1 VCCPSCGFEN
11 PPRFKFCGA
20 CGTPLIGQ
28 ARAPQ
33 AIPTHA
39 PPNAQPAESTRLTPP
54 AAERRQLTVL
64 FCDLVDSTVLATQLD
79 PEELREVVQAYQRVC
94 AEVIQRFEGYIA
106 QYLGD
111 GLLTYFGYPQ
121 AHEDDGQRA
130 VRAAL
135 GMVQAMG
142 RLNQHLVQERGV
154 QLAVRIGIH
163 TGLVV
168 VGEMGGGG
176 RQEQLALGDTPNMAA
191 RLQALA
197 APDTIVISA
206 ATYRLIQGF
215 FNCRDLGPHT
225 LKGISTLVPVYRVL
239 EESGAQSRLD
249 VASTTGLTPLV
260 GREREVGRL
269 LGHWAQAKESRG
281 QVVLLNGEAG
291 IGKSRLL
298 QTLKECLAGEQ
309 YTRLECS
316 CSAYHRNSPFYPVID
331 LYQRALQFRR
341 EDSAE
346 TKLGK
351 LEKALTQLSLSRSEL
366 VPPLA
371 SLLSLPL
378 GERYLPLAL
387 TPPQQKQKTLEALL
401 AVLMALAA
409 RQPVL
414 LILEDIHWLDPSTL
428 EFLRLLVDQAATMR
442 LFMLLTCRPTF
453 RSPWAPHA
461 HLTHLTLSRLPR
473 HQAALMIAQVAGGK
487 TLPAEVGQ
495 QLLTRTD
502 GVPLFVEEL
511 TKMVLESGFISEVE
525 DRYELTGPLPP
536 LAIPVTLHD
545 SLIARLDRL
554 NTAKTVAQLGAAI
567 GRQFSYELLRAVCP
581 MEEATLQ
588 QALGQLVDT
597 ELLYQTGL
605 PPQATYVFKHALIQE
620 AAYQSLLKRMRQ
632 QYHQQIAQMLAKRF
646 PETVETQP
654 ELLAHHYTEA
664 GLAAQAVSYWQHAGQ
679 RAIERSA
686 NVEAISHLT
695 KGLEVLK
702 TLPDATHRTRQE
714 LEAQTTLGPALMATK
729 GAGAP
734 EVERTYARARELC
747 QQVGDT
753 PQLFPVLYGL
763 WLFYLVRAQL
773 QTAQE
778 LGEQLLHLAQRT
790 QEVALLLEAHRAL
803 GTSLFYLGELT
814 PARTHLER
822 ALALYDPHE
831 HHSLAFRSGQ
841 DPGVVC
847 RGFVAWALGML
858 GYPDQALQRSRETL
872 TLPQELSHAFSLAYA
887 LDFAARIHQL
897 RREEQQT
904 QEQAQALMALSR
916 EQGFTQ
922 RLATGTILWGWALTA
937 QGQREEG
944 VAQMR
949 QGLAAFQATGAAL
962 AQPYYLA
969 LLAEAYGE
977 LGQAGEG
984 LKVVARALA
993 TVHTTGEQFC
1003 AAELHRLQ
1011 GKLLLACA
1019 AEHDAEAAACFHQ
1032 ALDVAR
1038 RQRAKVWEL
1047 RAATSLSRLWQQQ
1060 GKRTTARELL
1070 APIYGWFTEGF
1081 DTADLQE
1088 AKVLLDELA

>member
-1 VCCPSCGFEN
+1 MRCPSCGFEN

-28 ARAPQ
+28 PYAPQ
-33 AIPTHA
+33 ATPTDELRGTQA
-39 PPNAQPAESTRLTPP
+39 AQTMRLTPP

-64 FCDLVDSTVLATQLD
+64 FCDLVDSTPLATQLD

-111 GLLTYFGYPQ
+111 GLLVYFGYPQ

-135 GMVQAMG
+135 GMVETMG
-142 RLNQHLVQERGV
+142 LLNQHLVQERGV

-168 VGEMGGGG
+168 VGEMGGG

-206 ATYRLIQGF
+206 ATHRLIQGF
-215 FNCRDLGPHT
+215 FHCRDLGPHT
-225 LKGISTLVPVYRVL
+225 LKGIPTPVSVYRVI
-239 EESGAQSRLD
+239 EESGAQSRLE

-260 GREREVGRL
+260 GREQEVGL
-269 LGHWAQAKESRG
+269 LLEHWAQAKAGRG

-291 IGKSRLL
+291 IGKSRLV
-298 QTLKECLAGEQ
+298 QTLKERLAGEP
-309 YTRLECS
+309 YTRLECR
-316 CSAYHRNSPFYPVID
+316 CSAYHRNSPLYPVID
-331 LYQRALQFRR
+331 LYQRALQFSR
-341 EDSAE
+341 EDSSSA
-346 TKLGK
+346 KLGK
-351 LEKALTQLSLSRSEL
+351 LEKALAQLPLSLSEV

-378 GERYLPLAL
+378 GERYLPLTL
-387 TPPQQKQKTLEALL
+387 TPQQQRQKTLEALL

-409 RQPVL
+409 QQPVL
-414 LILEDIHWLDPSTL
+414 FVLEDIHWLDPSTL
-428 EFLRLLVDQAATMR
+428 EFLSGLVDQTATR
-442 LFMLLTCRPTF
+442 PLFTLLTCRPTF
-453 RSPWAPHA
+453 RPPWAAHA
-461 HLTHLTLSRLPR
+461 HLTYLTLSRLPR
-473 HQAALMIAQVAGGK
+473 HQAARMIAQVAGGR
-487 TLPAEVGQ
+487 TLPAEVHQ

-511 TKMVLESGFISEVE
+511 TKMVLESGFIREAD
-525 DRYELTGPLPP
+525 DRYELTGPLPT
-536 LAIPVTLHD
+536 LAIPATLHD
-545 SLIARLDRL
+545 SLMARLDRL
-554 NTAKTVAQLGAAI
+554 NTAKTVAQLGAAV
-567 GRQFSYELLRAVCP
+567 GRQFSYELLRAVRP
-581 MEEATLQ
+581 MDEATLQ
-588 QALGQLVDT
+588 QALGQLVET
-597 ELLYQTGL
+597 ELLYQRGL

-620 AAYQSLLKRMRQ
+620 AAYQSLLKSVRQ
-632 QYHQQIAQMLAKRF
+632 QYHQQIAQALVGRF
-646 PETVETQP
+646 PETVDTQP

-664 GLAAQAVSYWQHAGQ
+664 GLAGQAVSYWQRAGQ

-695 KGLEVLK
+695 RGLEVLK
-702 TLPDATHRTRQE
+702 TVPEMLHRTRQE
-714 LEAQTTLGPALMATK
+714 LDVQTALGPALMATK

-778 LGEQLLHLAQRT
+778 LGEQLLRLAQRT
-790 QEVALLLEAHRAL
+790 QEVALILEAHRAL
-803 GTSLFYLGELT
+803 GTSLFYRGELVL
-814 PARTHLER
+814 ARTHLER
-822 ALALYDPHE
+822 ALALYDPQE
-831 HHSLAFRSGQ
+831 HHALAFRSGQ

-858 GYPDQALQRSRETL
+858 GYPDQALRRSHETL

-897 RREEQQT
+897 RREGQLT
-904 QEQAQALMALSR
+904 QAQAQALIALSR

-937 QGQREEG
+937 QGQGEEG
-944 VAQMR
+944 IAHMR
-949 QGLAAFQATGAAL
+949 QGLTAFRATGAELAL
-962 AQPYYLA
+962 PYYLA
-969 LLAEAYGE
+969 LLGEAYGA

-984 LKVVARALA
+984 LKVLAEALA
-993 TVHTTGEQFC
+993 TTHKTGEQFC
-1003 AAELHRLQ
+1003 EAELHRLK
-1011 GKLLLACA
+1011 GKLLLAGSAEHHAA
-1019 AEHDAEAAACFHQ
+1019 AEACFQQ

-1038 RQRAKVWEL
+1038 RQRAKAWEL
-1047 RAATSLSRLWQQQ
+1047 RAAMSLSRLWQQQ
-1060 GKRTTARELL
+1060 GRRAAARELL

-1088 AKVLLDELA
+1088 AKALLAALA

>member
-1 VCCPSCGFEN
+1 VRCPSCGFEN

-28 ARAPQ
+28 PDTPHATPTDDLRGAQ
-33 AIPTHA
+33 A
-39 PPNAQPAESTRLTPP
+39 AQATRLIPP

-64 FCDLVDSTVLATQLD
+64 FCDLVDSTPLATQLD

-111 GLLTYFGYPQ
+111 GLLVYFGYPQ

-135 GMVQAMG
+135 GMVEAMA
-142 RLNQHLVQERGV
+142 RLNQHLAQERGV

-168 VGEMGGGG
+168 VGEIGSG

-215 FNCRDLGPHT
+215 IHCRDLGPHT
-225 LKGISTLVPVYRVL
+225 LKGISTPVPVYCVI
-239 EESGAQSRLD
+239 EESGAQSRLE

-260 GREREVGRL
+260 GREQEVGL
-269 LGHWAQAKESRG
+269 LLEHWAQAKAGRG

-291 IGKSRLL
+291 IGKSRLV
-298 QTLKECLAGEQ
+298 QTLKGRLAGEP
-309 YTRLECS
+309 YTRLECR

-331 LYQRALQFRR
+331 LYQRALQFSR
-341 EDSAE
+341 EDSSSARLE
-346 TKLGK
+346 K
-351 LEKALTQLSLSRSEL
+351 LEKALAQLSLSLSEM

-378 GERYLPLAL
+378 GERYLPLTL
-387 TPPQQKQKTLEALL
+387 TPQQQKQKTLEALL
-401 AVLMALAA
+401 AVLMALTA

-414 LILEDIHWLDPSTL
+414 FILEDIHWLDPSTL
-428 EFLRLLVDQAATMR
+428 EFLSGLVDQTATGQ
-442 LFMLLTCRPTF
+442 LFTLLTCRPTF
-453 RSPWAPHA
+453 RPPWAAHA

-473 HQAALMIAQVAGGK
+473 HQAARMIAQVAGGR
-487 TLPAEVGQ
+487 TLPAEVHR

-511 TKMVLESGFISEVE
+511 TKMVLESGFIREAD
-525 DRYELTGPLPP
+525 DRYELTGPLPT
-536 LAIPVTLHD
+536 LAIPTTLHD
-545 SLIARLDRL
+545 SLMARLDRL
-554 NTAKTVAQLGAAI
+554 NLAKTVAQLGAAV
-567 GRQFSYELLRAVCP
+567 GRQFSYELLLAVRP
-581 MEEATLQ
+581 MDEATLQ
-588 QALGQLVDT
+588 QALGQLVET
-597 ELLYQTGL
+597 ELLYQSGQ

-620 AAYQSLLKRMRQ
+620 AAYQSLLRSMRQ
-632 QYHQQIAQMLAKRF
+632 QYHQQIAQALVTRF
-646 PETVETQP
+646 PETVDTQP

-664 GLAAQAVSYWQHAGQ
+664 GLAGQAVSYWQRAGQ

-695 KGLEVLK
+695 RGLEVLK
-702 TLPDATHRTRQE
+702 TGPETLHRTRQE
-714 LEAQTTLGPALMATK
+714 LDVQTTLGPALMATK

-747 QQVGDT
+747 QEVGET

-778 LGEQLLHLAQRT
+778 LGEQLLRLAQRT
-790 QEVALLLEAHRAL
+790 QEVALILEAHRAL
-803 GTSLFYLGELT
+803 GTSLFYRGELAL
-814 PARTHLER
+814 ARTHLER
-822 ALALYDPHE
+822 ALALYDPQE
-831 HHSLAFRSGQ
+831 HHALAFRSGQ

-847 RGFVAWALGML
+847 RGFAAWALGML
-858 GYPDQALQRSRETL
+858 GYPDQALQLSHETL
-872 TLPQELSHAFSLAYA
+872 TLPQELSHAFSQAYA
-887 LDFAARIHQL
+887 LDFVARIHQL
-897 RREEQQT
+897 RREGQLT
-904 QEQAQALMALSR
+904 QAQAQALIALSR

-937 QGQREEG
+937 QGHGEEG
-944 VAQMR
+944 IAHMR
-949 QGLAAFQATGAAL
+949 QGLAAFRATGAELAL
-962 AQPYYLA
+962 PYYLA
-969 LLAEAYGE
+969 LLGEAYGA

-984 LKVVARALA
+984 LKVLAEALA
-993 TVHTTGEQFC
+993 TAHKTGEQFC
-1003 AAELHRLQ
+1003 AAELHRLKGQ
-1011 GKLLLACA
+1011 LLLAGSA
-1019 AEHDAEAAACFHQ
+1019 GHHAEAEACFQQ
-1032 ALDVAR
+1032 ALDIAR
-1038 RQRAKVWEL
+1038 RQRAKAWEL
-1047 RAATSLSRLWQQQ
+1047 RAAMSLARLWQQQ
-1060 GKRTTARELL
+1060 GKRAEARALL
-1070 APIYGWFTEGF
+1070 APVYSWFTEGF
-1081 DTADLQE
+1081 DTADLRE
-1088 AKVLLDELA
+1088 AKALLAALA